1 MYLGIDIS
9 KDSLDCYKLTER
21 SAKRF
26 SNDEQGVEA
35 LVPWLG
41 TDTELH
47 VVMEATGVY
56 WQACAFALYQQ
67 GVKVSVVNPAQVK
80 YFARSHL
87 RRGKTDRM
95 DAELLAHYA
104 QTMQP
109 ERWQPASPC
118 FEELKLLVRERDD
131 IVTQLGQL
139 YNQLHA
145 HQHRQHCP
153 DTLLDLL
160 TQRIKLLKAQRKSL
174 DQAISEHCEQTCADV
189 YTCLRSV
196 PGIGSVAASVL
207 LAEAAGLNTFEH
219 PKQLTAFAGISPAP
233 NQSGTFTGHSSIS
246 KIGNSRIR
254 KAFYMAALQAKR
266 HSVFKNLYERL
277 IKKGKKPK
285 VALIAVARKL
295 LVIAFALVKSN
306 QRFDPNHLSKAQALT
321 IL

>member
-1 MYLGIDIS
+1 MHLGIDIS
-9 KDSLDCYKLTER
+9 KDSLDCYRLTEK

-26 SNDEQGVEA
+26 SNDERSTGA
-35 LVPWLG
+35 LVSWLG

-56 WQACAFALYQQ
+56 WRACAFALYQQ

-87 RRGKTDRM
+87 RRGKTDSM

-109 ERWQPASPC
+109 EPWQPASLC

-131 IVTQLGQL
+131 LVTQLGQL
-139 YNQLHA
+139 RNQLHA

-153 DTLLDLL
+153 DTLLNLL
-160 TQRIKLLKAQRKSL
+160 RERIKLLKAQREAL
-174 DQAISEHCEQTCADV
+174 DQAIAQHCEKTCSNV
-189 YTCLRSV
+189 YESLRSV
-196 PGIGSVAASVL
+196 PGIGPVAASVL
-207 LAEAAGLNTFEH
+207 LAEAAGLDTFEH

-233 NQSGTFTGHSSIS
+233 NQSGAFIGHSSIS
-246 KIGNSRIR
+246 KIGNPRIR
-254 KAFYMAALQAKR
+254 KAFYMAALQAER

-295 LVIAFALVKSN
+295 LVIAFALGVIVIIIVG
-306 QRFDPNHLSKAQALT
+306 T
-321 IL
+321 